1 MADDSMLKK
10 NLRLLDFL
18 VSKGALTQELAQGV
32 RTELEAGGKK
42 DLELML
48 TESNLIKME
57 DFVKTKA
64 EYLNLPY
71 INLSETEIPD
81 EVLNSIPPEVAEH
94 YKVVC
99 FEKQAKQMSIGMVD
113 PENFRAIEAIDFLAI
128 KNSLQVEYYLISQV
142 SFTNSYR
149 QYQRFNKEV
158 VSALKQK
165 EEEERIDLEKDT
177 GPKEDISFEDIV
189 KNAPVAKIVNEI
201 IKHAVE
207 MGASD
212 IHIEPL
218 EKESRV
224 RYRIDGILH
233 TSLTLPKNIHD
244 SILAR
249 IKVLSKLKLDE
260 TRVPQGGRI
269 RMTVEGKDVD
279 FRVSTLPLMGEEKVV
294 MRVLDTSKGV
304 LSLEQLGFAGEHLTI
319 VARNIK
325 KTVGIILVTGPTGSG
340 KSTTLYTILHNLNG
354 DNVNIVTL
362 EDPVEYFIKGVNQSQ
377 IRPEIGFTFAA
388 GLRSLLRQDPD
399 IMMVGEIRDNETSE
413 LAIHAAL
420 TGHLVLSTL
429 HTNDAIGAVPRLLD
443 MGIEPFLLG
452 SVLNMVIAQRLTRRL
467 CPFCRKSSDIPEAML
482 GDIQKQLADVAPDL
496 LKKSWP
502 DYDPAAKLQF
512 FEPVGCVRCNRTG
525 YKGRAVIAE
534 ILEIDEYIKDIIIN
548 HKGVLSEADV
558 RAHQPF
564 MNVMQDGLIKALQG
578 VTSLQETYRV
588 MND

>member
-1 MADDSMLKK
+1 MLKK

-18 VSKGALTQELAQGV
+18 LSKGLLTQEAAQSV
-32 RTELEAGGKK
+32 RQELEAGGGKE
-42 DLELML
+42 LEAIL
-48 TESNLIKME
+48 TESNLVKME
-57 DFVKTKA
+57 DYVKTKA

-71 INLSETEIPD
+71 ANLTETEVPD
-81 EVLNSIPPEVAEH
+81 DVINSIPPEVAEH
-94 YKVVC
+94 YRVVC
-99 FEKQAKQMSIGMVD
+99 FEKQAKQLSIGMVD

-128 KNSLQVEYYLISQV
+128 KNSLQVEYYLISPA
-142 SFTNSYR
+142 SFANCYR
-149 QYQRFNKEV
+149 QYQRFSKEV
-158 VSALKQK
+158 GSALKQQ
-165 EEEERIDLEKDT
+165 EEEQVDL
-177 GPKEDISFEDIV
+177 GKEAAEAEDVSFEDVV
-189 KNAPVAKIVNEI
+189 KSAPVAKIVNEI

-249 IKVLSKLKLDE
+249 IKVLAKLKLDE

-269 RMTVEGKDVD
+269 RMTIDGKDID

-304 LSLEQLGFAGEHLTI
+304 LTLEQLGFAGRHLEI

-340 KSTTLYTILHNLNG
+340 KSTTLYTVLHGLND

-452 SVLNMVIAQRLTRRL
+452 SVLNMVIAQRLARRL
-467 CPFCRKSSDIPEAML
+467 CPYCRKAGEIPPALL
-482 GDIQKQLADVAPDL
+482 GDIQKQLTAVPL
-496 LKKSWP
+496 EMLKEAWP
-502 DYDPAAKLQF
+502 DYDPAKLQL

-525 YKGRAVIAE
+525 YKGRVVLAE
-534 ILEIDEYIKDIIIN
+534 ILEIDDYIRDTIIN
-548 HKGVLSEADV
+548 HKGVLTEADV
-558 RAHQPF
+558 REHQPF
-564 MNVMQDGLIKALQG
+564 LNVMQDGLIKALQG